1 MSFSKDL
8 IPSALAVARAGAELG
23 WRWRSRA
30 SSVLE
35 TVMAAVP
42 ARPATSPLPMLLAS
56 FSAILICL
64 PPSRALGLGPRWLR
78 EAGPR
83 RRDTA
88 TARGAPYAAFG
99 PAPAA
104 CRQGLSLTERVS

>member
-1 MSFSKDL
+1 MIGRL
-8 IPSALAVARAGAELG
+8 AELKT
-23 WRWRSRA
+23 SRA
-30 SSVLE
+30 S
-35 TVMAAVP
+35 P
-42 ARPATSPLPMLLAS
+42 ARITRPTIATMMGLRSDSGFMAGR
-56 FSAILICL
+56 LICL

-88 TARGAPYAAFG
+88 TAPGAPYAAFG

-104 CRQGLSLTERVS
+104 RRQGLRLTEAVSLPAPRCVHVDAGGVR